1 MKILEIPLW
10 SKPRVALTILLHFY
24 KLDPS
29 VIFTNPKLYCLFKG
43 ENITSFATIR
53 KYKNASEI
61 KSVFT
66 FPIYRNKGYAK
77 KLITS
82 IVKKEKN
89 VWIICERGLA
99 PFYESIGF
107 RESINHIPL
116 YLKLLKKYLPF
127 LKLVPMRY
135 GSFPKS

>member
-10 SKPRVALTILLHFY
+10 SKPRIAFTILLHFY
-24 KLDPS
+24 QLDPS
-29 VIFTNPKLYCLFKG
+29 VILTNPRLYCLSKG
-43 ENITSFATIR
+43 EKIASFATIR
-53 KYKNASEI
+53 KHKNASEI

-77 KLITS
+77 KLIAS

-89 VWIICERGLA
+89 VWIICERDLA

-107 RESINHIPL
+107 RESIHHIPL

-127 LKLVPMRY
+127 LKLVSMRY
-135 GSFPKS
+135 SSLPKS